1 MLKKTITYTDFNNQE
16 RKEDFY
22 FNLSDAELMEMELS
36 EKGGY
41 AEMIERLIAEQDQ
54 PKIVKIFKELILKS
68 YGKKSPD
75 GRYFDKD
82 ERYTREF
89 VGTNAYSKLFM
100 ELATNTES
108 AIAFVNGVMPANLV
122 EQAKQQ
128 GKLPMA
134 N

>member
-54 PKIVKIFKELILKS
+54 PNIVKIFKELILKS

-75 GRYFDKD
+75 GRSFDKD

-100 ELATNTES
+100 ELATNTDA